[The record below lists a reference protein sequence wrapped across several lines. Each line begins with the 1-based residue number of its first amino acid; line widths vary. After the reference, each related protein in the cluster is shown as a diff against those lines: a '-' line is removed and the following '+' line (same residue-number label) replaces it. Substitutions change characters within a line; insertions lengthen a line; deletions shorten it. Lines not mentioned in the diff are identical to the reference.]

1 MRPLLYTTDVVYH
14 AGPEDEDETL
24 DRDEEEPV
32 PSGDHGAPTVA
43 HDAGTPAGTRPSAHP
58 GAHLGDDLDDDDDD
72 LDDDFAPR
80 ESRRKRLERILPD
93 AIKRA
98 IEKGLET
105 GIGTLTNSRDAL
117 QGVVNRVDLKN
128 VELPKEVAGYVLSQ
142 VDDTKNAVVRVVARE
157 VREFL
162 QKADLATELQRVLTS
177 LSFEIRTEIRFK
189 PNEAGGV
196 TPEVKADVGPVSSP
210 KPKRRGLRRPSA
222 GEPEE

>member
-1 MRPLLYTTDVVYH
+1 MRRLLYRSGVVYH
-14 AGPEDEDETL
+14 GGPEDEDETVAR
-24 DRDEEEPV
+24 DDEEAPPSEPTLE
-32 PSGDHGAPTVA
+32 AA
-43 HDAGTPAGTRPSAHP
+43 
-58 GAHLGDDLDDDDDD
+58 DDLDDEDDDEA
-72 LDDDFAPR
+72 LDDPEETPR
-80 ESRRKRLERILPD
+80 ESRRRRLERILPD

-105 GIGTLTNSRDAL
+105 GIGTLTNSREAL

-162 QKADLATELQRVLTS
+162 QKADLATELQRALTS

-196 TPEVKADVGPVSSP
+196 TPEVKADVGPVGGR
-210 KPKRRGLRRPSA
+210 KAKRRGLRRPSA
-222 GEPEE
+222 EPDPEE